1 MNEFNRYGGVATYNG
16 GGNDD
21 YYSGNSYSQG
31 KTIMLLMHNVI
42 FKIVT
47 SLFLF

>member
-1 MNEFNRYGGVATYNG
+1 MFYRYGGVATYNG

-31 KTIMLLMHNVI
+31 ENTILYYKCKVLCS
-42 FKIVT
+42 K
-47 SLFLF
+47 L